1 MMKKI
6 GLIFCFV
13 LIVTFQEISSLSVE
27 PWEGETLIVTVFEIQ
42 RSEVNKNFQLLVLN
56 LNLECKQEQMND
68 FTILNINSICC
79 FTRSDSI
86 FYQEGAWV
94 SILSCKFVTCL
105 LHWYF
110 LIFLISY
117 LFVNL
122 NPFNILWQVFP
133 ETLDGKLFTTP
144 AVVHFAL

>member
-1 MMKKI
+1 MAFVRIRRGVFIFVFLTFSQQQIDLSLFNFEWGSFYMMKKI

-27 PWEGETLIVTVFEIQ
+27 PCEGETLIVTVFEIQ

-86 FYQEGAWV
+86 FYQEGA
-94 SILSCKFVTCL
+94 
-105 LHWYF
+105 
-110 LIFLISY
+110 
-117 LFVNL
+117 
-122 NPFNILWQVFP
+122 
-133 ETLDGKLFTTP
+133 
-144 AVVHFAL
+144 

>member
-27 PWEGETLIVTVFEIQ
+27 PCEGETLIVTVFEIQ

-122 NPFNILWQVFP
+122 NPFNILSQVFP